1 MYSWIWKILP
11 GNNWLKLLQAT
22 LLTAGALAA
31 MYFFVFPWLD
41 NVVFPETETE
51 I

>member
-1 MYSWIWKILP
+1 MYSWIWNKLP
-11 GNNWLKLLQAT
+11 GNLFLKIMQAT
-22 LLTAGALAA
+22 FLVAGSLAA

-41 NVVFPETETE
+41 VFVFPETETQ